1 MHCLQM
7 LVSVQ
12 SDSIRVA
19 DQKGLLPLHV
29 ACKFASAD
37 IVKYLLELNNGELN
51 TCCSNNDSPL
61 HHACQGGNCEVVI
74 YLLKRQV
81 VVSERDADGKLPIH
95 LLHAAAD
102 KRWGIRDKAT
112 DLEAIWRLLL
122 AYLNLCNMHVMPS
135 TI

>member
-1 MHCLQM
+1 M
-7 LVSVQ
+7 
-12 SDSIRVA
+12 
-19 DQKGLLPLHV
+19 
-29 ACKFASAD
+29 
-37 IVKYLLELNNGELN
+37 
-51 TCCSNNDSPL
+51 
-61 HHACQGGNCEVVI
+61 I

-135 TI
+135 SKLVVKNGNVFCKLGHDHSKYKWRAKGASPKIG